1 MRILSACRHIC
12 SSFRASVSSSVI
24 DNEAFSCIRFDI
36 IKGWFFRRARSVIL
50 CKHFCCRSNTHI
62 SSLSNSCLQPGKLLV
77 SSTKQ
82 SDSFLSTCTPCK
94 QIERLKGFL
103 ILHDIWAEKTI
114 GAWSWCKWLSQKK
127 VQTNSMLHSIVYH
140 IETLPSNIKLPKQ
153 IPNRNCCLVIVVH
166 LKDFALIKRVH
177 SGEVVL
183 VSKGYEGRTLHW
195 RSRTAVEH
203 RHPTWLVALKT
214 EEFYFFTTFFIL
226 TLHGSDT
233 KTCSESESGL
243 RTP

>member
-103 ILHDIWAEKTI
+103 ILHDIWAEKTV
-114 GAWSWCKWLSQKK
+114 GAWSLCKWLSQKK
-127 VQTNSMLHSIVYH
+127 VQTNSMLHSMYI
-140 IETLPSNIKLPKQ
+140 TLKLSLLISNCQ
-153 IPNRNCCLVIVVH
+153 NRFLTES
-166 LKDFALIKRVH
+166 A
-177 SGEVVL
+177 VL
-183 VSKGYEGRTLHW
+183 LWWCTWKILLLSKECILGSCPGRTLYW

-203 RHPTWLVALKT
+203 RHHT

-226 TLHGSDT
+226 TLHCSDT
-233 KTCSESESGL
+233 KTCLESESGL

>member
-1 MRILSACRHIC
+1 MRILSACRHMC

-94 QIERLKGFL
+94 QIERLKRLSNPPWYLSRKDCWGL
-103 ILHDIWAEKTI
+103 ILMQVIKSKK
-114 GAWSWCKWLSQKK
+114 GANQLHASLNCISHW
-127 VQTNSMLHSIVYH
+127 NS
-140 IETLPSNIKLPKQ
+140 P
-153 IPNRNCCLVIVVH
+153 
-166 LKDFALIKRVH
+166 F
-177 SGEVVL
+177 
-183 VSKGYEGRTLHW
+183 
-195 RSRTAVEH
+195 
-203 RHPTWLVALKT
+203 
-214 EEFYFFTTFFIL
+214 
-226 TLHGSDT
+226 
-233 KTCSESESGL
+233 
-243 RTP
+243 